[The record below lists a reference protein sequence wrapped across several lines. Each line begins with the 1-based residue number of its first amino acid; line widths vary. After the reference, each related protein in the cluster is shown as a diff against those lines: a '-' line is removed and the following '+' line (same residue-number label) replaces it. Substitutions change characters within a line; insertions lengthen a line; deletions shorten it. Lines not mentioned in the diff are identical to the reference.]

1 MGSPENML
9 PNPRNTAHL
18 GLHAITRATLTIL
31 VQVVFYAIIIICTLS
46 LVSFL
51 VECSGW
57 IWESKRKHKERG
69 ETKPPR
75 TPSKA
80 RSKSC
85 YSEGSQKRSKPTQ
98 ELRERKPRPG
108 VQPKPKSQDQF
119 DNVLDHD
126 SVILRTPDSQSVPH
140 SFKTLCWCPNSPSLM
155 LVIFGQLI
163 SPMQWK
169 CLDLEQTLKPSLQR
183 SVSAGGVDGPHPKAS
198 LAAQ

>member
-1 MGSPENML
+1 ML
-9 PNPRNTAHL
+9 IGP
-18 GLHAITRATLTIL
+18 
-31 VQVVFYAIIIICTLS
+31 C
-46 LVSFL
+46 
-51 VECSGW
+51 
-57 IWESKRKHKERG
+57 
-69 ETKPPR
+69 
-75 TPSKA
+75 
-80 RSKSC
+80 
-85 YSEGSQKRSKPTQ
+85 RSKPTQ

-119 DNVLDHD
+119 GQFDFQPVVDDASNQSEDNVLDHD